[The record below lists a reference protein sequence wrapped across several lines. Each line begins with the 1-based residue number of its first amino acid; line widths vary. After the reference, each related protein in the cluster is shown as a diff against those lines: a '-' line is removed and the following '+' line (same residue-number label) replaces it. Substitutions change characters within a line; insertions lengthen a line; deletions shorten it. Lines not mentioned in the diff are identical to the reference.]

1 MGGGGGGGGG
11 GGEGHLSLVMCF
23 RDGVKQFLAV
33 ATGRG

>member
-1 MGGGGGGGGG
+1 MGGG
-11 GGEGHLSLVMCF
+11 EVVKAICPWLCVF